1 VQSVTLVAAGLLA
14 GIVVGFGAGRR
25 YQRAAR
31 GVSDYRN
38 TKRQVPILRRAAYTL
53 IRHALGYMA
62 VAVALAVAAGYALA
76 THHHR

>member
-1 VQSVTLVAAGLLA
+1 MQPVALLAVGLLA
-14 GIVVGFGAGRR
+14 GVVVGFGAGRR

-38 TKRQVPILRRAAYTL
+38 TKRQVPILRRAAYAL

-62 VAVALAVAAGYALA
+62 VAVLLAVAASYALA
-76 THHHR
+76 TRHT